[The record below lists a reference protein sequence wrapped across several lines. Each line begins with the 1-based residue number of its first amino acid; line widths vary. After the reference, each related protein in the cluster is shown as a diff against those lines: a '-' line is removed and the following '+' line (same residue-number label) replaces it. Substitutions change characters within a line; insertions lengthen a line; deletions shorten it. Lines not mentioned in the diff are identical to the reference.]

1 MRDRIVYL
9 QYTNPAAYP
18 PLQHSSRIL
27 ADAGWEV
34 LFLGTGARGADT
46 LTFPPHGRIREKRL
60 RFQPPGWR
68 QKLHYLGY
76 CGWVLAHV
84 VWWRAGWVYA
94 SDLWSC
100 PPALLASWWPGCEV
114 LYHEHDSPAGGGG
127 LFQRFCLWARRRL
140 VQRAAVCVLP
150 SEGRAKVFAA
160 ANSPKRVEVVWN
172 CPAREEVGPRKSC
185 GTSERLLLVYHGSIG
200 RERLPLAVVK
210 AMAQV
215 GERMGLRI
223 MGYETASSTGYLRE
237 IYATAR
243 ALGIEA
249 RVEVLGTIPERSHLL
264 VRCYEADIGLTLMPL
279 RSGDLNMN
287 HMAGASNKPFDY
299 LSGGLALL
307 VSDLPEWREMFVQPG
322 YGLACNPDD
331 PESIA
336 AALRW
341 FLEHPAEMRAMGEA
355 GRQRI
360 LAEWNY
366 EARFTAIRRLLQKQP
381 QSALKA

>member
-1 MRDRIVYL
+1 MRCLYI

-34 LFLGTGARGADT
+34 LFLGTGARGADA
-46 LTFPPHGRIREKRL
+46 LTFAPRDRIWEKRL
-60 RFQPPGWR
+60 RFQRPGWR
-68 QKLHYLGY
+68 QKLHYLWY

-84 VWWRAGWVYA
+84 VWWRARWVYA

-100 PPALLASWWPGCEV
+100 PPALLASWWPGCQV

-127 LFQRFCLWARRRL
+127 AFQRFCLWTRRRL
-140 VQRAAVCVLP
+140 AQRATVCVLP
-150 SEGRAKVFAA
+150 SEGRANVFAA

-172 CPAREEVGPRKSC
+172 CPSREEVGPAKRSIRS
-185 GTSERLLLVYHGSIG
+185 TPTVRATYHGSISPELAPETIVEALALLSDSVNVTIVG
-200 RERLPLAVVK
+200 YETNSTIGYRQRIKDKALRLG
-210 AMAQV
+210 V
-215 GERMGLRI
+215 GERVNVNPAVPRHVLLPNCHQADVGL
-223 MGYETASSTGYLRE
+223 A
-237 IYATAR
+237 
-243 ALGIEA
+243 
-249 RVEVLGTIPERSHLL
+249 
-264 VRCYEADIGLTLMPL
+264 LMPM

-307 VSDLPEWREMFVQPG
+307 VSDLPEWREMFVKPG
-322 YGLACNPDD
+322 YGLACNPED

-360 LAEWNY
+360 QEEWNY
-366 EARFTAIRRLLQKQP
+366 EARFRPVFRLINDGR
-381 QSALKA
+381 A